1 MYASFKCVLLATALL
16 TLAGCGGV
24 PEKSHE
30 LYGPVDPIDYS
41 QLPQPPGNGGVFVP
55 SSGLALFTDTRAV
68 QVGDIVSVVLVEATT
83 GSKSSDTELDKSSEI
98 NLTSPTVFGQ
108 PVTVNGRYNLGV
120 DINGASA
127 FSGEAALG
135 QSNSLRGA
143 IAVQVAQVLPNG
155 NLYIQGEKWININQ
169 GDEYIRLRGIIRPE
183 DLSPTNTI
191 SSTLIADARISY
203 SGTGV
208 IQETNTPGWLTRFFM
223 SPLVPF

>member
-1 MYASFKCVLLATALL
+1 MPNSCKCVIALAGLL
-16 TLAGCGGV
+16 LAGCGGV
-24 PEKSHE
+24 QEKSHE
-30 LYGPVDPIDYS
+30 LYGPVEPIDYS
-41 QLPQPPGNGGVFVP
+41 QLPKPPGNGGVFV
-55 SSGLALFTDTRAV
+55 SSQAMALFTDTRAV
-68 QVGDIVSVVLVEATT
+68 QLGDIVSVVLVEATT
-83 GSKSSDTELDKSSEI
+83 GTKSSDTELDKSSAV
-98 NLTSPTVFGQ
+98 NLTSPTLLGQ
-108 PVTVNGRYNLGV
+108 PVSVNGRYNLGV
-120 DINGASA
+120 DINGSSA

-143 IAVQVAQVLPNG
+143 IAVQVARVLPNG

-183 DLSPTNTI
+183 DLSPNNTI

-208 IQETNTPGWLTRFFM
+208 GQEANTPGWLTRFFM